1 MTDPVVVTM
10 EHVRKAR
17 LCSRGARAFLARHG
31 FDWDEFLARGIEA
44 DKLEAIG
51 DAMAM
56 KAVEE
61 ARNGR

>member
-1 MTDPVVVTM
+1 MVKM
-10 EHVRKAR
+10 EHVRAAK
-17 LCSRGARAFLARHG
+17 LCSYGARQFLQRHG
-31 FDWDEFLARGIEA
+31 FDWDEFLKHGIDA

-56 KAVEE
+56 KAVQE